1 MELTIK
7 PIGFIETEFEEK
19 SGIPI
24 QSTFGKEYQG
34 VINLFSE
41 YSDGLKDLDQI
52 SHIYLLYHFHQH
64 SDYNLV
70 VRPYMDETPR
80 GLFATR
86 APKRPSGIGL
96 SIVEII
102 KIKENKM
109 YVIAGAVLLIL
120 IILFIVLKI
129 PRKIV
134 DFFEE
139 DIDEDIKEIKE
150 EVKEKKKSR
159 K

>member
-102 KIKENKM
+102 KIKENKIFFKGVDM
-109 YVIAGAVLLIL
+109 LNKTPLLDIKPYV
-120 IILFIVLKI
+120 
-129 PRKIV
+129 P
-134 DFFEE
+134 
-139 DIDEDIKEIKE
+139 DIDCHPHARSGWYDL
-150 EVKEKKKSR
+150 VKNKKRVSDDR
-159 K
+159 F